1 MSQGPGLRLVAV
13 AATGPGTVKV
23 DGERVASITDALQR
37 AVPGSVID
45 VGRGRYDA
53 ATETFPLRV
62 PDGVTLRGPVPPDV
76 PREARKHLPTP
87 APAEVVA
94 EGPAVLVEGSKVRI
108 EHLTIRTTTPD
119 TSPALWAG
127 GPVGSETA
135 APQRD
140 GRATPRDGIVVDSC
154 VVDGGVDLG
163 SVRDVALRWTT
174 IRRGPL
180 RADRVVDFQVTG
192 GAVEAPGGDD
202 PAVAARACTGVRLE
216 AMVIQDAAVGV
227 DLEDAD
233 GALVAGC
240 AVLADA
246 VAVRA
251 LDCTGIQVSGNRL
264 RAERAVVLE
273 RCGDGSIAANGVE
286 RATTAFVVQGCT
298 GIEIGFNHLG
308 EVGIAEVNDDV

>member
-23 DGERVASITDALQR
+23 DGERVPSITEALHR

-53 ATETFPLRV
+53 VTETFPLRV

-94 EGPAVLVEGSKVRI
+94 EGPAVRVEGSKVRI
-108 EHLTIRTTTPD
+108 EHLTIRTTTLD
-119 TSPALWAG
+119 TSPALWVG
-127 GPVGSETA
+127 GPAGSEAA
-135 APQRD
+135 APQPGD
-140 GRATPRDGIVVDSC
+140 HEVPWDGIVVDSC

-174 IRRGPL
+174 IRRGAL
-180 RADRVVDFQVTG
+180 RAERVADFQVTG

-227 DLEDAD
+227 DLVDSD
-233 GALVAGC
+233 GVLVSGC
-240 AVLADA
+240 AVLAEV

-251 LDCTGIQVSGNRL
+251 LDSTEVQVTGNRL
-264 RAERAVVLE
+264 RAARAVVLE

-286 RATTAFVVQGCT
+286 RAATAFVVRGCT

-308 EVGIAEVNDDV
+308 EVGVAEVIDDV